1 MVLRRPFS
9 DNDPPILEGDETPWS
24 PVMCPGGETSAT
36 ETSKALDEYESLP
49 RVEAPLSLLLLL
61 LLLIL
66 SLRDDIR
73 IRITEI
79 D

>member
-1 MVLRRPFS
+1 
-9 DNDPPILEGDETPWS
+9 
-24 PVMCPGGETSAT
+24 MCPGGETSAT